1 MAPVSNSLY
10 GNESYK
16 RMIQK
21 NTPKAFEP
29 NEQKQT
35 GNILTSNTLTSSV
48 VKQIP
53 DFVAGTAN
61 VPEAAFALG
70 NAARS
75 AVSMETALKA
85 ESNALRAQLN
95 NKQWEKSMGKMDKSL
110 GRTKGAGRTEPP
122 VAIPKQYHKPFEFT
136 KESYRKPEARTPEI
150 DGYKYDAE
158 LSTEQEAVYHNPT
171 EKKVHVSHRGS
182 TTGRDWVESDVQ
194 ILTGTE
200 DIGGRFAEA
209 ENKIIEVRSKY
220 PDHEIEG
227 SGHSLGGSVVHSNTA
242 KFGDSPWYGQ
252 HTTFNP
258 GTSPFGRGGVQKI
271 IEPYSSIKHGK
282 VTNVRQ
288 AMDPISWNARP
299 YGETI
304 TVNTAEDPIDA
315 HMLDSF
321 TKKALPKY
329 NVKPAR
335 AGAKQIV
342 SGPQGPV
349 INAARRERGQKKVTP
364 VPQPIQ
370 RPYYPAAI
378 YPDSK
383 VDVLP
388 IQPKQYIRHNHDYKI
403 SFLQQAP
410 QPRQHHTHITGIRFG

>member
-1 MAPVSNSLY
+1 MAPINTGYYS
-10 GNESYK
+10 NESYR
-16 RMIQK
+16 RMVQK
-21 NTPKAFEP
+21 NTPKMFEERP
-29 NEQKQT
+29 EDVQQRKA
-35 GNILTSNTLTSSV
+35 GERV
-48 VKQIP
+48 GMVM
-53 DFVAGTAN
+53 DFIAGTAM

-70 NAARS
+70 NAARV
-75 AVSMETALKA
+75 AVPVETALKA
-85 ESNALRAQLN
+85 EASALNAGLDTRQLA
-95 NKQWEKSMGKMDKSL
+95 KTAASMDKSL

-122 VAIPKQYHKPFEFT
+122 VAIPEQYHKPFKFT

-182 TTGRDWVESDVQ
+182 TTGRDWVESDMQ
-194 ILTGTE
+194 IVTGTE

-209 ENKIIEVRSKY
+209 ENKIIEVRNKY
-220 PDHEIEG
+220 PEHVIEG
-227 SGHSLGGSVVHSNTA
+227 SGHSLGGSVVQSNTA

-258 GTSPFGRGGVQKI
+258 GTSPLGRGGVQKI
-271 IEPYSSIKHGK
+271 IEPYSSVKHGK

-304 TVNTAEDPIDA
+304 TVDTADNPIHA
-315 HMLDSF
+315 HLLDSF
-321 TKKALPKY
+321 QQEALPGY

-349 INAARRERGQKKVTP
+349 INARRQRGRKVTP
-364 VPQPIQ
+364 VPQPSR
-370 RPYYPAAI
+370 RPYYPA
-378 YPDSK
+378 SK
-383 VDVLP
+383 TDVLP
-388 IQPKQYIRHNHDYKI
+388 VAPKRYIGPHDFSTVRKSQTPAVRMRGFRY
-403 SFLQQAP
+403 S
-410 QPRQHHTHITGIRFG
+410 

>member
-1 MAPVSNSLY
+1 MAPINTGFYS
-10 GNESYK
+10 NESY
-16 RMIQK
+16 RRGVMK

-29 NEQKQT
+29 DPED
-35 GNILTSNTLTSSV
+35 
-48 VKQIP
+48 VKRRKAGERVGMVM
-53 DFVAGTAN
+53 DFIAGTAM
-61 VPEAAFALG
+61 VPGGAFAIG
-70 NAARS
+70 NAARV
-75 AVSMETALKA
+75 AVPVEAALKA
-85 ESNALRAQLN
+85 EAAALNAGLGTRQLA
-95 NKQWEKSMGKMDKSL
+95 KTAAAMDKSL
-110 GRTKGAGRTEPP
+110 GRTKGAGSTEPP
-122 VAIPKQYHKPFEFT
+122 VAIPKQFHKPFKFT

-182 TTGRDWVESDVQ
+182 TTGRDWVESDMQ
-194 ILTGTE
+194 IVTGTE

-209 ENKIIEVRSKY
+209 ENKIIEVRNKY
-220 PDHEIEG
+220 PGHEIEG

-258 GTSPFGRGGVQKI
+258 GTSPLGRGGVQKI
-271 IEPYSSIKHGK
+271 IEPYSSVKHGK

-321 TKKALPKY
+321 TKKALPEY

-349 INAARRERGQKKVTP
+349 INARRQRGRKVTS
-364 VPQPIQ
+364 VPQPSR
-370 RPYYPAAI
+370 RPYYPA
-378 YPDSK
+378 SK
-383 VDVLP
+383 TDVLP
-388 IQPKQYIRHNHDYKI
+388 VAPKRYIGPHDFSTVRKSQTPAVRMRGFRY
-403 SFLQQAP
+403 S
-410 QPRQHHTHITGIRFG
+410 

>member
-1 MAPVSNSLY
+1 MAPINTGFYS
-10 GNESYK
+10 NESYR
-16 RMIQK
+16 RMVKK

-29 NEQKQT
+29 DPED
-35 GNILTSNTLTSSV
+35 
-48 VKQIP
+48 VKRRKAAERVGAVM
-53 DFVAGTAN
+53 DFIAGTAM
-61 VPEAAFALG
+61 VPEAAFSIG
-70 NAARS
+70 NAARV
-75 AVSMETALKA
+75 AVPVRTALKA
-85 ESNALRAQLN
+85 EAAALNAGLDTRQLA
-95 NKQWEKSMGKMDKSL
+95 KTAAAMDKSL
-110 GRTKGAGRTEPP
+110 GKTKGAGGTEPP
-122 VAIPKQYHKPFEFT
+122 VAIPEQFHQPFKFT

-194 ILTGTE
+194 IVTGTE
-200 DIGGRFAEA
+200 DLGGRFAEA
-209 ENKIIEVRSKY
+209 ENKIIEVRNKY
-220 PDHEIEG
+220 PEHVIEG

-242 KFGDSPWYGQ
+242 KFGESPWYGK

-271 IEPYSSIKHGK
+271 IEPHSTIKHAK

-315 HMLDSF
+315 HVLDSF
-321 TKKALPKY
+321 TRKALPKY

-349 INAARRERGQKKVTP
+349 INARTVRPGVTP
-364 VPQPIQ
+364 TTDVYRPTN
-370 RPYYPAAI
+370 RPYYPA
-378 YPDSK
+378 SK
-383 VDVLP
+383 TDILP
-388 IQPKQYIRHNHDYKI
+388 VQPKRYIGPHDFSNVRVPTSVPK
-403 SFLQQAP
+403 A
-410 QPRQHHTHITGIRFG
+410 TGFRFV

>member
-1 MAPVSNSLY
+1 MAPINTGYYS
-10 GNESYK
+10 NESYR
-16 RMIQK
+16 RMVQK
-21 NTPKAFEP
+21 NTPKMFEERP
-29 NEQKQT
+29 EDVQQRKA
-35 GNILTSNTLTSSV
+35 GERV
-48 VKQIP
+48 GMVM
-53 DFVAGTAN
+53 DFIAGTAM

-70 NAARS
+70 NAARV
-75 AVSMETALKA
+75 AVPVETALKA
-85 ESNALRAQLN
+85 EASALNAGLDTRQLA
-95 NKQWEKSMGKMDKSL
+95 KTAASMDKSL

-122 VAIPKQYHKPFEFT
+122 VAIPKQYHKPFKFT
-136 KESYRKPEARTPEI
+136 KESYRKPDARTPEI

-182 TTGRDWVESDVQ
+182 TTGRDWVESDMQ
-194 ILTGTE
+194 IVTGTE

-209 ENKIIEVRSKY
+209 ENKIIEVRNKY
-220 PDHEIEG
+220 PEHVIEG
-227 SGHSLGGSVVHSNTA
+227 SGHSLGGSVVQSNTA

-271 IEPYSSIKHGK
+271 IEPYSSVKHGK

-349 INAARRERGQKKVTP
+349 INARRQRGRKVTP
-364 VPQPIQ
+364 VPQPSR
-370 RPYYPAAI
+370 RPYYPA
-378 YPDSK
+378 SK
-383 VDVLP
+383 TDVLP
-388 IQPKQYIRHNHDYKI
+388 VAPKRYIGPHDFSTVRKSQTPAVRMRGFRY
-403 SFLQQAP
+403 S
-410 QPRQHHTHITGIRFG
+410 

>member
-1 MAPVSNSLY
+1 MAPINTGFYS
-10 GNESYK
+10 NESYR
-16 RMIQK
+16 RMVQK

-29 NEQKQT
+29 DPED
-35 GNILTSNTLTSSV
+35 
-48 VKQIP
+48 VKRRKAGERVGMVM
-53 DFVAGTAN
+53 DFIAGTAM

-70 NAARS
+70 NATRS

-95 NKQWEKSMGKMDKSL
+95 NRQWEKSMAKMEKSL

-122 VAIPKQYHKPFEFT
+122 VAIPKQYHKPFKFT
-136 KESYRKPEARTPEI
+136 KESYRKPSERTPEI

-194 ILTGTE
+194 IVTGTE

-209 ENKIIEVRSKY
+209 ENKIIEVRNKY
-220 PDHEIEG
+220 PEHVIEG

-242 KFGDSPWYGQ
+242 KFGESPWYGQ

-271 IEPYSSIKHGK
+271 IEPYSSVKHGK

-349 INAARRERGQKKVTP
+349 INARRQRGKRVRP
-364 VPQPIQ
+364 VPQPSK
-370 RPYYPAAI
+370 RPYYPA
-378 YPDSK
+378 SK
-383 VDVLP
+383 TDVLP
-388 IQPKQYIRHNHDYKI
+388 VAPKRYIGPHDF
-403 SFLQQAP
+403 STVRSSQAP
-410 QPRQHHTHITGIRFG
+410 AVRMRGFRYA

>member
-1 MAPVSNSLY
+1 MAPINTGFYS
-10 GNESYK
+10 NESYR
-16 RMIQK
+16 RMVQK
-21 NTPKAFEP
+21 NTPKAFEERP
-29 NEQKQT
+29 EDVQRRKA
-35 GNILTSNTLTSSV
+35 GERV
-48 VKQIP
+48 GAVM
-53 DFVAGTAN
+53 DFIAGTAM
-61 VPEAAFALG
+61 VPEAAFSIG
-70 NAARS
+70 NAARA
-75 AVSMETALKA
+75 AVPVRAALKA
-85 ESNALRAQLN
+85 EAAALNAGLDSNQLA
-95 NKQWEKSMGKMDKSL
+95 KTAAAMDKSL
-110 GRTKGAGRTEPP
+110 GKTKGAGSTEPP
-122 VAIPKQYHKPFEFT
+122 VAIPKQFHQPFKFT

-182 TTGRDWVESDVQ
+182 TTGRDWAESDMQ

-209 ENKIIEVRSKY
+209 ENKMIDVVNKY
-220 PDHEIEG
+220 PGHEIEG
-227 SGHSLGGSVVHSNTA
+227 SGHSLGGSIVHSNTA

-271 IEPYSSIKHGK
+271 IEPYSSVKHGK

-288 AMDPISWNARP
+288 AMDPISFSARP

-304 TVNTAEDPIDA
+304 TVDTADNPIHA
-315 HMLDSF
+315 HLLDSF
-321 TKKALPKY
+321 QQEALPSY

-349 INAARRERGQKKVTP
+349 INARRQRGRKVTP
-364 VPQPIQ
+364 VPQPSQ
-370 RPYYPAAI
+370 RPYYPA
-378 YPDSK
+378 SK
-383 VDVLP
+383 TDVLP
-388 IQPKQYIRHNHDYKI
+388 VAPKRYIGPHDFSTVRKSQTPAVRMRGFRY
-403 SFLQQAP
+403 S
-410 QPRQHHTHITGIRFG
+410 

>member
-1 MAPVSNSLY
+1 MV
-10 GNESYK
+10 
-16 RMIQK
+16 QK
-21 NTPKAFEP
+21 NTPKAFEERP
-29 NEQKQT
+29 ED
-35 GNILTSNTLTSSV
+35 
-48 VKQIP
+48 VKRRKAGERVGMVM
-53 DFVAGTAN
+53 DFIAGTAM

-70 NAARS
+70 NATRS

-85 ESNALRAQLN
+85 ESTALRSQLN
-95 NKQWEKSMGKMDKSL
+95 NRQWTKSMAKMDKSL
-110 GRTKGAGRTEPP
+110 GRTKGAGSTEPP
-122 VAIPKQYHKPFEFT
+122 VAIPKQFHKPYKFT

-194 ILTGTE
+194 IVTGTE

-209 ENKIIEVRSKY
+209 ENKIIEVRNKY
-220 PDHEIEG
+220 PEHVIEG

-242 KFGDSPWYGQ
+242 KFGESPWYGQ

-271 IEPYSSIKHGK
+271 IEPYSSVKHGK

-315 HMLDSF
+315 LVHKKGVTRIQCQTSTCRCQADSQR
-321 TKKALPKY
+321 T
-329 NVKPAR
+329 AR
-335 AGAKQIV
+335 PCHQCTQTAGAE
-342 SGPQGPV
+342 SET
-349 INAARRERGQKKVTP
+349 RTTTE
-364 VPQPIQ
+364 
-370 RPYYPAAI
+370 
-378 YPDSK
+378 
-383 VDVLP
+383 
-388 IQPKQYIRHNHDYKI
+388 
-403 SFLQQAP
+403 
-410 QPRQHHTHITGIRFG
+410 

>member
-10 GNESYK
+10 GNASYK
-16 RMIQK
+16 SMIQK

-29 NEQKQT
+29 PPART
-35 GNILTSNTLTSSV
+35 GNILTSDTLTSSV

-53 DFVAGTAN
+53 DFVAGTAM
-61 VPEAAFALG
+61 VPEGSFAIG

-95 NKQWEKSMGKMDKSL
+95 NRQWEKSMGKMDKSL
-110 GRTKGAGRTEPP
+110 GKTKGAGNTEPP

-150 DGYKYDAE
+150 DGYKYDPE
-158 LSTEQEAVYHNPT
+158 LSTEQEAVYHNAQ

-182 TTGRDWVESDVQ
+182 TTGRDWVESDMQ

-209 ENKIIEVRSKY
+209 ENKIIEVRNKY
-220 PDHEIEG
+220 PEHVIEG

-242 KFGDSPWYGQ
+242 KFGESPWYGQ

-271 IEPYSSIKHGK
+271 IEPHSSIKHAK
-282 VTNVRQ
+282 VTNIRQ
-288 AMDPISWNARP
+288 AMDPISWNSRP
-299 YGETI
+299 YGKTI
-304 TVNTAEDPIDA
+304 TVDTAENPKHA

-321 TKKALPKY
+321 QQDALPSY
-329 NVKPAR
+329 DVKPAR
-335 AGAKQIV
+335 AAGKQIV

-349 INAARRERGQKKVTP
+349 INNARRERGQKVTP
-364 VPQPIQ
+364 VPYYP
-370 RPYYPAAI
+370 RPYYP
-378 YPDSK
+378 DSR

-410 QPRQHHTHITGIRFG
+410 RPLQHHTHITGIRFG

>member
-1 MAPVSNSLY
+1 MAPTNTGFYS
-10 GNESYK
+10 NESYR
-16 RMIQK
+16 RMVQK

-29 NEQKQT
+29 PKPKET
-35 GNILTSNTLTSSV
+35 GNILTSDTLTSSV

-61 VPEAAFALG
+61 VPEGAFALG

-95 NKQWEKSMGKMDKSL
+95 NRQWEKSMAKMDKSL
-110 GRTKGAGRTEPP
+110 GRTKGAGSTEPP
-122 VAIPKQYHKPFEFT
+122 VAIPKQYHKPFKFT
-136 KESYRKPEARTPEI
+136 KESYRKPSERTPEI
-150 DGYKYDAE
+150 EGYKYDPE
-158 LSTEQEAVYHNPT
+158 LSTEQEAVYHNAQ

-182 TTGRDWVESDVQ
+182 TTGRDWVESDMQ

-209 ENKIIEVRSKY
+209 ENKIIEVRNKY
-220 PDHEIEG
+220 PEHVIEG

-242 KFGDSPWYGQ
+242 KFGESPWYGQ

-271 IEPYSSIKHGK
+271 IEPYSSVKHGK

-304 TVNTAEDPIDA
+304 TVNTADNPKHA

-321 TKKALPKY
+321 QQEALPGY
-329 NVKPAR
+329 DVKPAR

-349 INAARRERGQKKVTP
+349 INARRQRGRRVRP
-364 VPQPIQ
+364 VPQPSK
-370 RPYYPAAI
+370 RPYYPA
-378 YPDSK
+378 SK
-383 VDVLP
+383 TDVLP
-388 IQPKQYIRHNHDYKI
+388 VAPKRYIGPHDFSTVRKSQTPAVRMRGFRYV
-403 SFLQQAP
+403 
-410 QPRQHHTHITGIRFG
+410 

>member
-1 MAPVSNSLY
+1 MAPVSITNNAF
-10 GNESYK
+10 GNASYK
-16 RMIQK
+16 QMLRK
-21 NTPKAFEP
+21 NNPKMFEAP
-29 NEQKQT
+29 PTRT
-35 GNILTSNTLTSSV
+35 GNILTSDTLTSSV

-61 VPEAAFALG
+61 VPEGAFALG

-95 NKQWEKSMGKMDKSL
+95 NRQWEKSMGKMDKSL

-182 TTGRDWVESDVQ
+182 TTGRDWVESDMQ

-209 ENKIIEVRSKY
+209 ENKIIEVRNKY
-220 PDHEIEG
+220 PEHVIEG

-242 KFGDSPWYGQ
+242 KFGESPWYGQ

-271 IEPYSSIKHGK
+271 IEPYSYAKHGK
-282 VTNVRQ
+282 VTNIRQ

-299 YGETI
+299 YGKTI
-304 TVNTAEDPIDA
+304 TVDTADNPKHA

-321 TKKALPKY
+321 QQEALPGY
-329 NVKPAR
+329 DVKPAR

-349 INAARRERGQKKVTP
+349 INAHRQRGQKVTP
-364 VPQPIQ
+364 VLQPSQ
-370 RPYYPAAI
+370 RPYYP
-378 YPDSK
+378 DSR

-410 QPRQHHTHITGIRFG
+410 RPRQHHTHITGIRFG

>member
-1 MAPVSNSLY
+1 MV
-10 GNESYK
+10 K
-16 RMIQK
+16 K
-21 NTPKAFEP
+21 NTPKAFTPPKPKE
-29 NEQKQT
+29 T
-35 GNILTSNTLTSSV
+35 GNILTSNSLTSSV
-48 VKQIP
+48 VKQAP
-53 DFVAGTAN
+53 DFVAGTAM
-61 VPEAAFALG
+61 VPEAAFSIG
-70 NAARS
+70 NAARV
-75 AVSMETALKA
+75 AVPVRAALKA
-85 ESNALRAQLN
+85 EAAALNAGLDTRQIA
-95 NKQWEKSMGKMDKSL
+95 KTVASMEKSL
-110 GRTKGAGRTEPP
+110 GKTKGAGGTEPP
-122 VAIPKQYHKPFEFT
+122 VAIPEQFHQPFKFT

-194 ILTGTE
+194 IVTGTE
-200 DIGGRFAEA
+200 DLGGRFAEA
-209 ENKIIEVRSKY
+209 ENKIIEVRNKY
-220 PDHEIEG
+220 PEHVIEG

-242 KFGDSPWYGQ
+242 KFGESPWYGK

-271 IEPYSSIKHGK
+271 IEPHSTIKHAK

-315 HMLDSF
+315 HVLDSF
-321 TKKALPKY
+321 TRKALPKY

-349 INAARRERGQKKVTP
+349 INARTVRPGVTP
-364 VPQPIQ
+364 TTDVYRPTN
-370 RPYYPAAI
+370 RPYYPAGPA
-378 YPDSK
+378 SK
-383 VDVLP
+383 TDILP
-388 IQPKQYIRHNHDYKI
+388 VQPKRYIGPHDFSNVRVPTSVPK
-403 SFLQQAP
+403 A
-410 QPRQHHTHITGIRFG
+410 TGFRFV